1 MILAVLVAQLSPR
14 RAYDVVDV
22 LKPCDVAFEQFKIH
36 FKKHYQSPEAESL
49 ALKNF
54 CQNIQSITKLRAERP
69 ENEFQINANSDM
81 LFHPVSGYIEPDRS
95 LLPHYSPNQNIARK
109 QASTKMDHASAG
121 DNSYTNSD

>member
-1 MILAVLVAQLSPR
+1 MILTVLVAQLSPR

-36 FKKHYQSPEAESL
+36 FKKHYQSSEAESL

-54 CQNIQSITKLRAERP
+54 CQNIQSVKTLRAERP
-69 ENEFQINANSDM
+69 DGEFQINANSDL

-95 LLPHYSPNQNIARK
+95 LLHYYNPNSNIIRK
-109 QASTKMDHASAG
+109 
-121 DNSYTNSD
+121 